1 MRPSHEYLSTL
12 PFDVYELSL
21 FQLVAA
27 SGSFTKAAREAGV
40 TQSAITR
47 QIQGIESQVGVA
59 LFERTTRRVALTDA
73 GRFLLERSAAIVD
86 GVGQTFRQLREEFAG
101 APKTLSVG
109 VSRSIGL
116 AYLPG
121 FFVSFR
127 QKHPA
132 VRTHVVQQSS
142 AEILSA
148 IEANTLQVGILCPP
162 DRLPPGVKIT
172 HRFRDEFVLIAPPDA
187 VLPAIPRSTAA
198 LLQKLAQHDWILL
211 GENSNT
217 GRLLRRWLA
226 KHEARIGAAMEVDT
240 FDLIV
245 NLVAMG
251 MGFSIVPRRA
261 LPLYPRTRAIQRV
274 PLRPGLSR
282 EVVVV
287 VRKDRK
293 PPEQLTQFIDC
304 VLFGRV

>member
-1 MRPSHEYLSTL
+1 MRSSHEYLSTV

-21 FQLVAA
+21 FQLVANT
-27 SGSFTKAAREAGV
+27 GSFTKAAREAGV

-47 QIQGIESQVGVA
+47 QIQGIESQLGVA

-73 GRFLLERSAAIVD
+73 GRFLLQRSRAIVHE
-86 GVGQTFRQLREEFAG
+86 VGEAFRQLREEFAA

-127 QKHPA
+127 HKHPA
-132 VRTHVVQQSS
+132 VRTQVVQQSS
-142 AEILSA
+142 SDILSA
-148 IEANTLQVGILCPP
+148 IENGTLQVGIICPP
-162 DRLPPGVKIT
+162 HRLPPGIKTV
-172 HRFRDEFVLIAPPDA
+172 HSFQDEFILIAPPN
-187 VLPAIPRSTAA
+187 AA
-198 LLQKLAQHDWILL
+198 LPSIPKSAGALLRKLAPHDWILL

-217 GRLLRRWLA
+217 GRMLRRWLTQHDA
-226 KHEARIGAAMEVDT
+226 KIAASMEADT

-251 MGFSIVPRRA
+251 MGFSVVPRRT
-261 LPLYPRTRAIQRV
+261 LPLYPRTRAIQRI
-274 PLRPGLSR
+274 PLRPTLSR
-282 EVVVV
+282 EVVIV

-304 VLFGRV
+304 LLFGRT